1 MNLKFA
7 AFALVA
13 TLLSSTAS
21 ADGIVEG
28 SADAGKDKS
37 ITCAACH
44 GADGNSVNP
53 AWPSIA
59 GQHASYIVKQ
69 LQAFKRGERADPLMT
84 GQAMMLSDE
93 DMNNLAVY
101 YSEQR
106 PASRAV
112 ADASLVS
119 KGEALYRGGD
129 QESSASACIAC
140 HGPTGKG
147 NPAASYPS
155 IRGQYAVY
163 TAKQLHDYASGTR
176 KSDGVTRVMRDVAAR
191 LSDDDIKAVS
201 AYVQGLRGGVTAGE

>member
-69 LQAFKRGERADPLMT
+69 LQAFKRGERADALMT

-163 TAKQLHDYASGTR
+163 TAKQLHDYASGAR